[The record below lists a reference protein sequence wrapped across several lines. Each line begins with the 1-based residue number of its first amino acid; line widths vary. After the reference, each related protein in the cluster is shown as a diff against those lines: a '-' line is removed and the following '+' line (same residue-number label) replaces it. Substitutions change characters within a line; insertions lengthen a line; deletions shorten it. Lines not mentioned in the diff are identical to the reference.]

1 MMAANELLIGAVPRD
16 WTVGPAQAGARL
28 DRFLADQVPELSRVH
43 LQRLIAEGAV
53 RCNGSVE
60 SRGALR
66 LVAGDRVDALIP
78 PAPTK
83 LALLAAAE
91 IPLTVLHADTA
102 VIVVDKLAGLVVHPA
117 RGHADDTLVNALL
130 ARYPD
135 LASTFDGD
143 RPGIVHRLD
152 KDTSGV
158 MVVARTPEAME
169 SLKRQ
174 FKDRSVDKVYGVLVR
189 GTPAEPEGIID
200 APIGRDEA
208 VHKRMATQPLPH
220 GVPAQTRFRV
230 LESAGGYS
238 WVEVRLMTGRTHQ
251 IRVHMAAIGH
261 PVAGDRLYGR
271 GDPLIARQALHAWRL
286 AFDHPLTGLR
296 DTYTAPLPDDLRAAL
311 DALGIRAA
319 LGVRAESA

>member
-1 MMAANELLIGAVPRD
+1 MMGGTEPPTGDVQQAWI
-16 WTVGPAQAGARL
+16 VGPAQAGGRL

-53 RCNGSVE
+53 RRNGSVE
-60 SRGALR
+60 SRSALR
-66 LVAGDRVDALIP
+66 LVVGDRVDAWIP
-78 PAPTK
+78 PAAPK
-83 LALLAAAE
+83 LALLPAAE
-91 IPLTVLHADTA
+91 IPLTVLHADAA
-102 VIVVDKLAGLVVHPA
+102 VIVVDKAVGLVIHPA
-117 RGHADDTLVNALL
+117 RGHAGDTLVNALL

-135 LASTFDGD
+135 LASAFDGE

-158 MVVARTPEAME
+158 MVVARTPEALA
-169 SLKRQ
+169 SLQRQ
-174 FKDRSVDKVYGVLVR
+174 FKDRSVDKLYGVLVR

-208 VHKRMATQPLPH
+208 GLKRMRTQPLPH
-220 GVPAQTRFRV
+220 GVPAQTRYRV

-271 GDPLIARQALHAWRL
+271 GDPHIARQALHAWRL
-286 AFDHPLTGLR
+286 AFDHPLTGGR
-296 DTYTAPLPDDLRAAL
+296 VTYTAALPDDLRAAL

-319 LGVRAESA
+319 LGVRAESN